1 MMGSLK
7 ELTTALQ
14 TVAAKVAR
22 SVDLLGCS
30 TADEMVAETAEWTV
44 EP

>member
-1 MMGSLK
+1 MRASRK

-14 TVAAKVAR
+14 TAAATVER

-30 TADEMVAETAEWTV
+30 TADEMVAQTAALTV
-44 EP
+44 GR